1 MRTQIMVGL
10 ICALG
15 LISGTRD
22 AAEQSPAE
30 FYKDRQMTLV
40 IGFNV
45 GGAFDPYGRTLA
57 RHMPKYLPGSPSFIV
72 RNMQGA
78 GSVNAANYIYN
89 RAPKD
94 GSELGLIAGTAPL
107 EPLFG
112 ILPTQFESQKFT
124 WIGSANAEV
133 GSCFAWHES
142 PIKTVQDLF
151 SREMITGAAGS
162 TTVSFPEALNDVL
175 GTKLRLVKG
184 YPGVAAVW
192 VAMERR
198 EVEGACGMIYSSL
211 RAAHPDWLT
220 DGKVRTLIQIGY
232 RKNPKLP
239 DVPFVM
245 DLAKTE
251 EERQV
256 FNLLFGWTVMGRPFI
271 APPGIPADRTT
282 ALRRAFDS
290 TMKDAAFRQDAEK
303 MRIDID
309 PLTGA
314 EIDVF
319 LAAIYKTPKPV
330 VEKAKAILGNER

>member
-1 MRTQIMVGL
+1 M
-10 ICALG
+10 G
-15 LISGTRD
+15 LISGTLE
-22 AAEQSPAE
+22 AATQSAPE
-30 FYKDRQMTLV
+30 FYKGRQMTLT

-57 RHMPKYLPGSPSFIV
+57 RHMPKHLPGSPSFVV

-78 GSVNAANYIYN
+78 GSINAANYIYN
-89 RAPKD
+89 RAARD
-94 GSELGLIAGTAPL
+94 GSEFGLVAGTAPL

-133 GSCFAWHES
+133 GACFAWHES
-142 PIKTVQDLF
+142 PIQTIQDLF
-151 SREMITGAAGS
+151 SREMVTGAAGS

-175 GTKLRLVKG
+175 GTKLKLVKG
-184 YPGVAAVW
+184 YPGVGAVW
-192 VAMERR
+192 VAMERG

-220 DGKVRTLIQIGY
+220 DHKVRTLIQIGY
-232 RKNPKLP
+232 RKNPQLP
-239 DVPFVM
+239 EVPFVM
-245 DLAKTE
+245 DLAKSK

-256 FNLLFGWTVMGRPFI
+256 FNLLFGWTAMGRPFV
-271 APPGIPADRTT
+271 APPGIPTDRATV
-282 ALRRAFDS
+282 LRHAFDD
-290 TMKDAAFRQDAEK
+290 TMKDQAFLRDAEK
-303 MRIDID
+303 SRIDID

-319 LAAIYKTPKPV
+319 LDAIYKTPKPV
-330 VEKAKAILGNER
+330 IEKAKAILGDAR